1 MGMRLRSRLFAVL
14 AVLVV
19 AAVLSPRAV
28 DAQSKTLRWL
38 RWDSDIAVNSDGTM
52 SVEENYEIE
61 FIGGDFTFGFRSIRI
76 SRFESITGVVVSDN
90 SSVYEESR
98 SEAPRTFYVNRDGNE
113 YVIYWFYPATRD
125 AVRQFTVN
133 YTVIGGV
140 AVNEEIGDE
149 AFWSAVGVNHDYPV
163 ESALVSFEVPPG
175 AVVDTS
181 IEPYRFGIDAPYEI
195 SPDLTRVTYH
205 AKNIP
210 ANQEF
215 EIGVRFRHGFVP
227 DVAPSWQAAYERERV
242 QQARKATWGPILN
255 LAAGSLAIL
264 FLAGGLVGIYLLWSL
279 VGRDPEVGDIPS
291 HLSSPPSD
299 LPPGLAGTLVDEK
312 ADLQDIIATLVD
324 LARRGAIDMVEE
336 KSGLFGM
343 STNVVF
349 HRRAD
354 FTGSLRQYEATF
366 LSQLFGGSDKI
377 ETDDLREKFYS
388 KIPAIQKQLYQDAVE
403 LGLFPASPKVVR
415 GRYLGL
421 GIAGLVL
428 SVGFGMIFAAA
439 LSDLVSAAL
448 CPFMSLGMVSFVLI
462 FVSGVMPAKT
472 RKGAEEAK
480 KWEAFKRYLQDV
492 EKYVDI
498 ETVTDQFDDFLPYA
512 IAFGLEH
519 TWVKKFSSVSST
531 PIPPWFVPVGMPYP
545 YGGGIGRTRQ
555 GSVLGGGSGQA
566 MPDLRDQ
573 RARPVPSLD
582 RMSDSMMGGLNSISS
597 GLFSALNSTSS
608 AMKSVPRSS
617 GSGSFG
623 GGFSGGGFS
632 GGGFSGGGGGGFG

>member
-1 MGMRLRSRLFAVL
+1 MKLKNRLFV
-14 AVLVV
+14 VLVV
-19 AAVLSPRAV
+19 LVIAGVLMPQAV
-28 DAQSKTLRWL
+28 DAQSKTLRWM
-38 RWDSDIAVNSDGTM
+38 RWDTDVVVNNDGTM

-61 FIGGDFTFGFRSIRI
+61 FIGGDFTFGFRNIKI
-76 SRFESITGVVVSDN
+76 SRFESITDVVVSDN
-90 SSVYEESR
+90 SAVYDESR
-98 SEAPRTFYVNRDGNE
+98 SQEPRTYYVSLDGDE

-133 YTVIGGV
+133 YTVVGGV
-140 AVNEEIGDE
+140 AVDEEIGDE

-163 ESALVSFEVPPG
+163 ESAVVNFKVPPG

-195 SPDLTRVTYH
+195 SPDLTQVTYR
-205 AKNIP
+205 AENIP
-210 ANQEF
+210 ANKEF
-215 EIGVRFRHGFVP
+215 EVGVRFSHGFVP

-255 LAAGSLAIL
+255 LAAGSLAVLVLI
-264 FLAGGLVGIYLLWSL
+264 GGLVGIYLLWSL
-279 VGRDPEVGDIPS
+279 VGRDPKIGGIPS
-291 HLSSPPSD
+291 HMTSPPSD

-312 ADLQDIIATLVD
+312 ADMQDIIATLVD

-336 KSGLFGM
+336 ESGLFGM

-349 HRRAD
+349 HRRTD
-354 FTGSLRQYEATF
+354 FAGSLRQYEATF
-366 LSQLFGGSDKI
+366 LSQLFGGRDKI

-388 KIPAIQKQLYQDAVE
+388 KIPAIQKQLYKDAVE
-403 LGLFPASPKVVR
+403 LGLFPASPKAVR

-428 SVGFGMIFAAA
+428 SAGLGMVIAAA
-439 LSDLVSAAL
+439 LSGLVSMAL
-448 CPFMSLGMVSFVLI
+448 CPFMSMGMVSIVLI
-462 FVSGVMPAKT
+462 FVSGVMPVKT

-480 KWEAFKRYLQDV
+480 KWEAFKKYLQDV
-492 EKYVDI
+492 EQYVDI
-498 ETVTDQFDDFLPYA
+498 ETVTDQFDDYLPYA
-512 IAFGLEH
+512 IAFGLER
-519 TWVKKFSSVSST
+519 TWVKKFSRVSST
-531 PIPPWFVPVGMPYP
+531 PVPPWFIPVGVPYP
-545 YGGGIGRTRQ
+545 YGGGMRRARPGGVT
-555 GSVLGGGSGQA
+555 GGGSGQA
-566 MPDLRDQ
+566 VPDLRDQ
-573 RARPVPSLD
+573 RARPAPSLD

-597 GLFSALNSTSS
+597 GLFSALNSTTS
-608 AMKSVPRSS
+608 AMRSVPRSS